1 MASRTFHALFLG
13 AAVLVGWPPSV
24 TSVLAQDATRYTATG
39 STYPSGFEVA
49 FEWRYSCPDGRG
61 CSFNCPG
68 SGGANNVTK
77 LSMRWGSIPTG
88 KTERAAGIFYEF
100 STMQIPRG
108 NGFVL
113 TTGISTLACQV
124 QGMNLDYSGPTDT
137 PTGSIAK
144 SK

>member
-1 MASRTFHALFLG
+1 MAFKSFHALLLA
-13 AAVLVGWPPSV
+13 AAVLVGWPSV
-24 TSVLAQDATRYTATG
+24 TPLLAQDAKYTGAG

-49 FEWRYSCPDGRG
+49 FEWRYSCPDGKG
-61 CSFNCPG
+61 CSFSCPG

-77 LSMRWGSIPTG
+77 LSMRLGSIPTG
-88 KTERAAGIFYEF
+88 KIEHSAGIFYEF

>member
-1 MASRTFHALFLG
+1 MASKTFQALFLG
-13 AAVLVGWPPSV
+13 AAVLVGWPSV
-24 TSVLAQDATRYTATG
+24 TSLLAQDARYTGTG

-77 LSMRWGSIPTG
+77 LSMRLGSIPAG
-88 KTERAAGIFYEF
+88 KIEHSAGIFYEF

-108 NGFVL
+108 NGFVV

-137 PTGSIAK
+137 PTGAVAK
-144 SK
+144 GK

>member
-1 MASRTFHALFLG
+1 MASKTFHTLFLV
-13 AAVLVGWPPSV
+13 AAVLVGWPSV
-24 TSVLAQDATRYTATG
+24 TSLLAQDGKSAGTG
-39 STYPSGFEVA
+39 STFPSGFEA
-49 FEWRYSCPDGRG
+49 TFEWRYSCPDGKG

-77 LSMRWGSIPTG
+77 LSMRLGSIPAG

-108 NGFVL
+108 NGFVV

-124 QGMNLDYSGPTDT
+124 QGMNLDYSGPADA

-144 SK
+144 GK

>member
-1 MASRTFHALFLG
+1 MAFKAFHALFLG
-13 AAVLVGWPPSV
+13 AVVLVGGPSV
-24 TSVLAQDATRYTATG
+24 TSLLAQDARYTGAG
-39 STYPSGFEVA
+39 STYPSGFDVA

-61 CSFNCPG
+61 CSFSCPG

-77 LSMRWGSIPTG
+77 LSMRLGSIPAG
-88 KTERAAGIFYEF
+88 KIEHSAGVFYEF

-137 PTGSIAK
+137 STGSIAK
-144 SK
+144 GK

>member
-1 MASRTFHALFLG
+1 MAFKSFHALFLA
-13 AAVLVGWPPSV
+13 AAVLVGWPSG
-24 TSVLAQDATRYTATG
+24 TSLLAQDARYTGTG

-68 SGGANNVTK
+68 SGGANSVTK
-77 LSMRWGSIPTG
+77 LSMHLGSIPAG

-108 NGFVL
+108 NGFVV

-124 QGMNLDYSGPTDT
+124 QGMNLDYSGPADT

>member
-1 MASRTFHALFLG
+1 MAFKSFHALLL
-13 AAVLVGWPPSV
+13 AAALFVGWPSV
-24 TSVLAQDATRYTATG
+24 TPLLAQDAKYTGAG

-49 FEWRYSCPDGRG
+49 FEWRYSCPDGKG
-61 CSFNCPG
+61 CSFSCPG

-77 LSMRWGSIPTG
+77 LSMRLGSILAG
-88 KTERAAGIFYEF
+88 KIEHSAGIFYEF

-137 PTGSIAK
+137 PTGAIAK

>member
-1 MASRTFHALFLG
+1 
-13 AAVLVGWPPSV
+13 
-24 TSVLAQDATRYTATG
+24 
-39 STYPSGFEVA
+39 
-49 FEWRYSCPDGRG
+49 
-61 CSFNCPG
+61 
-68 SGGANNVTK
+68 
-77 LSMRWGSIPTG
+77 MRLGSIPAG
-88 KTERAAGIFYEF
+88 KIEHSAAIFYEF